1 MKKETKQTRVMSQEK
16 VISILRKEMPYL
28 KDKYGVERI
37 MLYGSLRRA
46 NRRERAILM
55 SFVGPPEDSGFEFIS
70 FADRLEAK
78 LGRKVDIATFEHFK
92 RSSHS
97 PRYRH
102 VAEDIK
108 RSLIYVK

>member
-37 MLYGSLRRA
+37 MLYGSFAKGKQKGKSDIDVLVDLRKT
-46 NRRERAILM
+46 L
-55 SFVGPPEDSGFEFIS
+55 GFEFIAL
-70 FADRLEAK
+70 ADRLEAK

>member
-1 MKKETKQTRVMSQEK
+1 MKKETKKPHVMSQEK
-16 VISILRKEMPYL
+16 IISILRKEMPYL

-37 MLYGSLRRA
+37 MLYGSFAKGKQNKKSDVDVLVDLRKT
-46 NRRERAILM
+46 L
-55 SFVGPPEDSGFEFIS
+55 GFEFIAL
-70 FADRLEAK
+70 ADRLEAK

-92 RSSHS
+92 QSFHS

>member
-1 MKKETKQTRVMSQEK
+1 MA
-16 VISILRKEMPYL
+16 L
-28 KDKYGVERI
+28 
-37 MLYGSLRRA
+37 LRRA

-55 SFVGPPEDSGFEFIS
+55 SFVDLRKTLGFEFIAL
-70 FADRLEAK
+70 ADRLEAK

>member
-1 MKKETKQTRVMSQEK
+1 MSQEK

-55 SFVGPPEDSGFEFIS
+55 SLWTSEDSWF
-70 FADRLEAK
+70 
-78 LGRKVDIATFEHFK
+78 
-92 RSSHS
+92 
-97 PRYRH
+97 
-102 VAEDIK
+102 
-108 RSLIYVK
+108 